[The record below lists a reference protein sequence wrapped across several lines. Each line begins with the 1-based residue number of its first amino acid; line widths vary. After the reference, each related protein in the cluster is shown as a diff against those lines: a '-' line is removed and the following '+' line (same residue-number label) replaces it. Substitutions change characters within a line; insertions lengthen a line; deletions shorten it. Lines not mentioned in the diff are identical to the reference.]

1 MAEKAFIFAN
11 GDINDHPAIWE
22 ALKAHPDALIIAA
35 DGGAK
40 AALHFGCAIDC
51 VVGDMDS
58 LSEDLLARLTAEG
71 VKLIRYPAHKDETD
85 LELALHYAVKTAGV
99 SWIRLLAWS
108 GGRLDHMLSN
118 IYLLALPLLR
128 GCDVAMLNDNEEVR
142 LLAPGQHKI
151 NGVVG
156 DTVSLIPLSD
166 TVEGIVTEGLY
177 YPLNGENLVL
187 GPARGVSNVIDAAD
201 AGLSFE
207 TGLLLLTH
215 QSEQR

>member
-11 GDINDHPAIWE
+11 GEINDHPVIRAT
-22 ALKAHPDALIIAA
+22 LKAHPDALIIAA

-40 AALHFGCAIDC
+40 AARYFGCAIDR

-58 LSEDLLARLTAEG
+58 LSEDLQADLAAEG
-71 VKLIRYPAHKDETD
+71 VILDRYPPQKDETD
-85 LELALHYAVKTAGV
+85 LELALHYAVRTAGV

-118 IYLLALPLLR
+118 IYLLALPLLQ
-128 GCDVAMLNDNEEVR
+128 GCDVAMLNQNEVVR
-142 LLAPGQHKI
+142 LLSPGKYRL
-151 NGVVG
+151 NGIPG

-166 TVEGIVTEGLY
+166 TVEGIVTKGLY
-177 YPLNGENLVL
+177 YPLKGENLVL
-187 GPARGVSNVIDAAD
+187 GPARGVSNVIDAED

-207 TGLLLLTH
+207 TGLLLITH
-215 QSEQR
+215 HSEQR